1 MKIASRSRYSCVF
14 FEQIHS
20 GGFAMAWTIF

>member
-14 FEQIHS
+14 FEQILA
-20 GGFAMAWTIF
+20 GGFAMA